1 MENENKEEISINDPD
16 LNLLCI
22 FSFDVILSFFDKKE
36 EIKPNFPEKFKK
48 YSYPLFVTWSKGED
62 HHLRG
67 CIGTF
72 TSDNLEKNLAAYSL
86 YAAFKDSRF
95 PPLKLEEVKDLNC
108 GISLL
113 VNFENVDNI
122 YDWEIGKHGIQI
134 EFESDRWYTQ
144 ILKDSGPNI
153 DILKAPHHGD
163 PNGDKNYY
171 TKFNPKSIVITNHT
185 TRFELNKLNVKLQ
198 ENTARKYFV
207 EYYENTQDVKTLYA
221 DVTNPEIKF
230 GRLYIHD

>member
-1 MENENKEEISINDPD
+1 MENENKEEISSNDPD
-16 LNLLCI
+16 LKLLCVY
-22 FSFDVILSFFDKKE
+22 SFDVILSFFDKKE

-134 EFESDRWYTQ
+134 EFESDR
-144 ILKDSGPNI
+144 
-153 DILKAPHHGD
+153 
-163 PNGDKNYY
+163 YY
-171 TKFNPKSIVITNHT
+171 RGTYLPEVAK
-185 TRFELNKLNVKLQ
+185 EQ
-198 ENTARKYFV
+198 EWDHK
-207 EYYENTQDVKTLYA
+207 KTLKSLVRKAGYYGNFD
-221 DVTNPEIKF
+221 DVEKLIKLK
-230 GRLYIHD
+230 RYMSIKINMTYQEYLNSKK

>member
-1 MENENKEEISINDPD
+1 MENENKEEISSKDPD

-22 FSFDVILSFFDKKE
+22 YSFDVILSFLDKKK
-36 EIKPNFPEKFKK
+36 EIQPNFPEKYKK
-48 YSYPLFVTWSKGED
+48 YSYPLFVTWSKGEE

-72 TSDNLEKNLAAYSL
+72 ASDNLEKNLALYSL

-95 PPLKLEEVKDLNC
+95 PPIQLNEVKDLNC

-134 EFESDRWYTQ
+134 EFESDR
-144 ILKDSGPNI
+144 
-153 DILKAPHHGD
+153 
-163 PNGDKNYY
+163 YY
-171 TKFNPKSIVITNHT
+171 RGTYLPEVAK
-185 TRFELNKLNVKLQ
+185 EQ
-198 ENTARKYFV
+198 EWDHK
-207 EYYENTQDVKTLYA
+207 KTLKSLVRKAGYYGNFD
-221 DVTNPEIKF
+221 DVEKLIKLK
-230 GRLYIHD
+230 RYMSIKINMTYQEYLNSKK

>member
-48 YSYPLFVTWSKGED
+48 YSYPLFVTWSKGEE

-72 TSDNLEKNLAAYSL
+72 NSDNLEKNLATYSL
-86 YAAFKDSRF
+86 FAAFKDSRF
-95 PPLKLEEVKDLNC
+95 EPMKLEEVKDLNC

-134 EFESDRWYTQ
+134 EFESDR
-144 ILKDSGPNI
+144 
-153 DILKAPHHGD
+153 
-163 PNGDKNYY
+163 YY
-171 TKFNPKSIVITNHT
+171 RGTYLPEVAK
-185 TRFELNKLNVKLQ
+185 EQ
-198 ENTARKYFV
+198 EWDHK
-207 EYYENTQDVKTLYA
+207 KTLKSLVRKAGYYGNFD
-221 DVTNPEIKF
+221 DVEKLIKLK
-230 GRLYIHD
+230 RYMSIKINMTYQEYLNSKK

>member
-134 EFESDRWYTQ
+134 EFESDR
-144 ILKDSGPNI
+144 
-153 DILKAPHHGD
+153 
-163 PNGDKNYY
+163 YY
-171 TKFNPKSIVITNHT
+171 RGTYLPEVAK
-185 TRFELNKLNVKLQ
+185 EQ
-198 ENTARKYFV
+198 EWDHK
-207 EYYENTQDVKTLYA
+207 KTLKSLVRKAGYYGKYE
-221 DVTNPEIKF
+221 DVEGLIKLK
-230 GRLYIHD
+230 RYMSIKINMTYMDYLNSKK